1 MRIRSEAMMLL
12 ADLTVREIADIHRV
26 SKSAVHQ
33 DMRVR
38 LRRFSPDLAERV
50 AEVLERHRREAP
62 YHGGATTQAAIR
74 TAQAAEVRARTVAQ
88 RLPHGTTPAR
98 PASGGHRLSPTAH
111 VAAAVGAALPGRPRP
126 LPLVGGGAG

>member
-38 LRRFSPDLAERV
+38 LRRFSPELAERV
-50 AEVLERHRREAP
+50 AEVLERHRREAA
-62 YHGGATTQAAIR
+62 YYGGATTQAAIR
-74 TAQAAEVRARTVAQ
+74 TAQAAELRARTVAQ